1 MEACQSGRIR
11 REVGSARGYSESW
24 GLGAPS
30 DEAQHFHGWAVT
42 AQGTVKLRGPQKFGE
57 GEEFLNLQ

>member
-1 MEACQSGRIR
+1 MEVCQSVRIR
-11 REVGSARGYSESW
+11 REVGSVWGYSESW

-30 DEAQHFHGWAVT
+30 DQAQHFHGWTVT
-42 AQGTVKLRGPQKFGE
+42 ALGTVKLWGLQKFGE